1 MVSHMNDVVNPSSI
15 RERNLSQVLKLIHER
30 GSISRASMVREIGLS
45 ATAISSIV
53 AELLDSGYISEGGAG
68 KSSGGRRPILVEFNP
83 DHRWVVGIDLG
94 ASHISTILSNL
105 SGEIKVKKYKKFD
118 VANDPKGALEV
129 VYSQISGS
137 LSENKILRGILGI
150 GLAVPAP
157 LEGEKLD
164 TLSPVILPRWKD
176 IKVADI
182 IERGFGIP
190 VYMDNDANAGALA
203 EKWWGR
209 GRGVTNM
216 VYIKLGTGVGS
227 GLIIQDDIF
236 RGSGGTAG
244 EIGHTTIDINGP
256 QCRCGNFGC
265 MESFVGIP
273 AILEKTAERISKNSP
288 SSLDPDHIDIDSITR
303 AALEQDPIAC
313 EIVRGAG
320 RDLGIAIANSINLI
334 NPELIVLGGDLVEA
348 GDVFMEAVCASAFS
362 RSISKAVS
370 EVTITSSTFY
380 EEVVSVGAATLVM
393 YYAFMPS
400 NIRDTLTMQKEVVI
414 NPNFTVDEAEKLF
427 SLEGEE

>member
-1 MVSHMNDVVNPSSI
+1 MNDTLEPSSV

-105 SGEIKVKKYKKFD
+105 SGEVKAKKYKKFN

-129 VYSQISGS
+129 VHSQISGS
-137 LSENKILRGILGI
+137 LSENKKNLRGILGI
-150 GLAVPAP
+150 GLAIPAP

-164 TLSPVILPRWKD
+164 TFSPVILPRWKD
-176 IKVADI
+176 IKVAAI
-182 IERGFGIP
+182 LERAFGIP

-244 EIGHTTIDINGP
+244 EIGHTTIDINGH

-273 AILEKTAERISKNSP
+273 AILEKTAERISKNSS

-313 EIVRGAG
+313 EIVREAG

-334 NPELIVLGGDLVEA
+334 NPELIVLGGELVEA

-362 RSISKAVS
+362 RSISKAVN

-380 EEVVSVGAATLVM
+380 EDVVSVGAATLVM
-393 YYAFMPS
+393 YYAFMPP
-400 NIRDTLTMQKEVVI
+400 NIRSTLSMKKEVVI
-414 NPNFTVDEAEKLF
+414 SN
-427 SLEGEE
+427 SLSYDG